1 MIQNENK
8 ELAINPG
15 RNAKALVA
23 IAESMNPYLR
33 SQNLGL
39 DKFGQ
44 SAIMNVGPKQMKSLI
59 RNLADNA
66 FKKDTIGAAE
76 NAGLN
81 TNASINTKIKN
92 EVSENSRKEYV
103 ARGENYL
110 IQSQHS
116 GGVLSNITTY
126 QQLFL
131 TALIQGTVQPV
142 YSKIFKTIVDPS
154 PIIVRTIS
162 YPKIIDHQGNVA
174 PMIDVIND
182 NKKILEITSGAGANI
197 KFSIPVTGQK
207 IELNILD
214 EYDRQ
219 LGTAKKAHGPR
230 NYINRGWE
238 ILSMVYDVSGTD
250 KEVPIHAVSMENHTQ
265 SGEISN
271 SVGAINTT
279 LYSTDKS
286 VFPKD
291 IDIYGRILQNGDTK
305 ITVTDPKVKSLKI
318 KFNLPPVG
326 VQNPYTVQHV
336 NAKYQKSI
344 EQNAKA
350 SCTLNDM
357 FLDDHV
363 FYVGKDA
370 LELFSTDVLEITTAQ
385 KDAYTLDHV
394 DRDIEE
400 LRKSPNQPFVN
411 SDSYHEGAT
420 RKGLFEDV
428 LDMNVAAETLRL
440 NDASTTANNLMLAQR
455 LFKLLNRIDI
465 FMNPKERNFTL
476 YSASAGVQ
484 WMKDAYG
491 NNVSKFNIVGNA
503 GNEIAGISTL
513 YDVIRCNVGELYNVN
528 YVATN
533 RKRVKEEIKTNA
545 DYPSIIPAGKKAKIE
560 ELDIYINP
568 AFEDTKDTYLMVSGK
583 EYLTEGTGTGED
595 PASPSL
601 NYQHRFDLIQF
612 NKVFGLMKFTELP
625 NSFVD

>member
-39 DKFGQ
+39 DKFGE
-44 SAIMNVGPKQMKSLI
+44 SAIMNVGPKQMKSLVK
-59 RNLADNA
+59 NLADNA

-81 TNASINTKIKN
+81 TNASINAKVKN
-92 EVSENSRKEYV
+92 EVSEKSKGEYI

-250 KEVPIHAVSMENHTQ
+250 KEIPIHAVSMENHTQ

-279 LYSTDKS
+279 LYSTDKTA
-286 VFPKD
+286 FPKD

-455 LFKLLNRIDI
+455 LFKLLNKIDI

-533 RKRVKEEIKTNA
+533 RKKVKEEVKTNA
-545 DYPSIIPAGKKAKIE
+545 DYPNIIPAGKKAKIE

-583 EYLTEGTGTGED
+583 EYLTEGTGTAED

>member
-1 MIQNENK
+1 MIQEKNR
-8 ELAINPG
+8 ELSVNPG
-15 RNAKALVA
+15 QNAKVLAG
-23 IAESMNPYLR
+23 IAESMSPYLR
-33 SQNLGL
+33 SQNYGF
-39 DKFGQ
+39 DKFGK
-44 SAIMNVGPKQMKSLI
+44 SAIMNVGPNQMKNLVK
-59 RNLADNA
+59 NLADYA
-66 FKKDTIGAAE
+66 FRKETVGAAE

-81 TNASINTKIKN
+81 TNAAINSKVRN
-92 EVSENSRKEYV
+92 EVASKSKKEYV
-103 ARGENYL
+103 ARGENFL
-110 IQSQHS
+110 LQSQHS

-126 QQLFL
+126 QQLYL

-162 YPKIIDHQGNVA
+162 YPKIIDHKGNVA

-182 NKKILEITSGAGANI
+182 NKKILEMTSGAGANI
-197 KFSIPVTGQK
+197 KFNIPVTGQK

-238 ILSMVYDVSGTD
+238 ILSMIYDDNGTD
-250 KEVPIHAVSMENHTQ
+250 KEIPIHAVSMENHTQ

-271 SVGAINTT
+271 SIGVINTT

-286 VFPKD
+286 AYAND

-305 ITVTDPKVKSLKI
+305 ITVTDTKVKSLKI

-326 VQNPYTVQHV
+326 IQNPYTIQHV

-350 SCTLNDM
+350 SCTLNEL

-385 KDAYTLDHV
+385 KDSYALTHV

-455 LFKLLNRIDI
+455 LFKLLNKIDI

-533 RKRVKEEIKTNA
+533 RKTVKEEVKTNA
-545 DYPSIIPAGKKAKIE
+545 DYPGIIPVGKKAKIE

-583 EYLTEGTGTGED
+583 EYLTEGTGTAED

-612 NKVFGLMKFTELP
+612 NKVIGLMKFTELP